1 MIYDIMIYYYTLRCL
16 LLILETSILLSYGSL
31 LFSQMITCCDVLK
44 FGSYSNHVYFH
55 MVKLWQL
62 VLRDERMQPS
72 ERLVNTL
79 TMVESWF
86 FLCSREVF

>member
-1 MIYDIMIYYYTLRCL
+1 MIYDILLYLVLCL
-16 LLILETSILLSYGSL
+16 LLILEISILLSYGSL
-31 LFSQMITCCDVLK
+31 LFSQMFTCCDVLK

-62 VLRDERMQPS
+62 VLREERMQPS
-72 ERLVNTL
+72 ERLVKTL